1 MMDVNDR
8 IRKAVKG
15 GIKMKTIADKAGVS
29 YYRVSSVINP
39 LKYKGESSFDKYET
53 KRINE
58 ALETIAKSLA
68 L

>member
-1 MMDVNDR
+1 MSVNDR
-8 IRKAVKG
+8 IRKAVNG
-15 GIKMKTIADKAGVS
+15 GIKMKTIADKADVS

-39 LKYKGESSFDKYET
+39 EKYKGESSFDKYET

-58 ALETIAKSLA
+58 ALDKIAKALA

>member
-1 MMDVNDR
+1 MIVNER

-15 GIKMKTIADKAGVS
+15 GIKMKTIADKSGVS

-39 LKYKGESSFDKYET
+39 AKYKGESSFDKYET

-58 ALETIAKSLA
+58 ALDLIAKSLEI
-68 L
+68 